1 MATQVQFRRGTA
13 AQNNNFTGA
22 EGELS
27 VNLSNYSLRLHDGA
41 TAGGYE
47 IARKDFSNATFGATV
62 LPTLNTTYNLGSTGF
77 KFLNVHSQEFT
88 GALTGNADTATAL
101 ETARTING
109 VSFDGTADITIEA
122 SIDKTL
128 FISEGLE
135 DTGGLTSFD
144 GGTDVT
150 LRLKNA
156 PNFSDTNLLKWD
168 NTNEQFVDSIVT
180 DNGTTVTAA
189 GNLTVTGDLLVQ
201 GATTT
206 ISTTN
211 LEVTDKLI
219 IIGDGTTTTQ
229 AADGAGFNIGTSGVS
244 LTYDLANT
252 SWTSSESFNLA
263 TGKTYKIAGTTVIGS
278 TSLGANIVSSSLTS
292 VGTLTGLDVS
302 GNATFDAPVIFNNA
316 TTHYGDVILRD
327 DDILKLGNESDLQL
341 YHTPSD
347 SYIDNNKGHLYIR
360 NNVDDDDNSNIYI
373 QAKSGETSILCAD
386 DGGVY
391 LYYDASSKFYTTSVG
406 VTVIGDVYHR
416 GQVVSN
422 NTGTYTYEDYAL
434 NYENLTAGNGAV
446 VDDWLIGNYTSAEY
460 TIVFDNYGAGV
471 GGANVMQTTKFVVMA
486 DNNGNLYTTE
496 QSSLYTDSSNPCF
509 EASAQISGSYA
520 QLVITPNSNYTN
532 QNNDVKIKATLFF
545 R

>member
-13 AQNNNFTGA
+13 AQNNAFTGA

-27 VNLSNYSLRLHDGA
+27 VNLSNYSLRLHDGT

-62 LPTLNTTYNLGSTGF
+62 LPTLNTTYNLGSSSF

-101 ETARTING
+101 QTARTING

-122 SIDKTL
+122 EIEATL

-135 DTGGLTSFD
+135 DSGGLSLFD
-144 GGTDVT
+144 GSTDVT
-150 LRLKNA
+150 LRLKNS

-189 GNLTVTGDLLVQ
+189 GNLTVTGDLVVQ

-252 SWTSSESFNLA
+252 SWTSSESMNLA

-278 TSLGANIVSSSLTS
+278 TSLGTNIVGSSLTS
-292 VGTLTGLDVS
+292 VGTLTDLTVSGTTSLQTNLTVGTTLDVT
-302 GNATFDAPVIFNNA
+302 GVATFQDRIIGA
-316 TTHYGDVILRD
+316 TTNNIIPFLYNALTDLPSATTYHGAFAHVHNEGAAYFSHSGDWYELVNKELDGTIGTSTEEYKIGNIFVKDTVRKDASNAEITKTYVKTGDTSTSSIADHSLTIETWAATDYNAVDYVFYTEAQNGEKEVTKFTVLADGSGDV
-327 DDILKLGNESDLQL
+327 
-341 YHTPSD
+341 
-347 SYIDNNKGHLYIR
+347 
-360 NNVDDDDNSNIYI
+360 
-373 QAKSGETSILCAD
+373 
-386 DGGVY
+386 
-391 LYYDASSKFYTTSVG
+391 
-406 VTVIGDVYHR
+406 
-416 GQVVSN
+416 
-422 NTGTYTYEDYAL
+422 
-434 NYENLTAGNGAV
+434 
-446 VDDWLIGNYTSAEY
+446 W
-460 TIVFDNYGAGV
+460 
-471 GGANVMQTTKFVVMA
+471 
-486 DNNGNLYTTE
+486 TTE
-496 QSSLYTDSSNPCF
+496 QNTLRSDDNNPTIELEARWISNKVYVILTPSSSSNDVVYKM
-509 EASAQISGSYA
+509 SATA
-520 QLVITPNSNYTN
+520 FV
-532 QNNDVKIKATLFF
+532 V
-545 R
+545 

>member
-1 MATQVQFRRGTA
+1 MATQVQFRRGTG

-27 VNLSNYSLRLHDGA
+27 VNLSNYSLRLHDGV

-47 IARKDFSNATFGATV
+47 IARQDFTNATFGANV
-62 LPTLNTTYNLGSTGF
+62 LPAANTTYNLGSSGF
-77 KFLNVHSQEFT
+77 KFLNIHSQEFT
-88 GALTGNADTATAL
+88 GDLTGNADTATAL

-156 PNFSDTNLLKWD
+156 PNFSNNTFLRWD
-168 NTNEQFVDSIVT
+168 DANEQFVDSNIT
-180 DNGTTVTAA
+180 DDGTTVTIS
-189 GNLTVTGDLLVQ
+189 GNLNVTGT
-201 GATTT
+201 TTT

-252 SWTSSESFNLA
+252 SWTSSESMNLA
-263 TGKTYKIAGTTVIGS
+263 TSKTYKIAGTTVIGS

-292 VGTLTGLDVS
+292 VGTLTSLDVS
-302 GNATFDAPVIFNNA
+302 GA
-316 TTHYGDVILRD
+316 TTLTSLNVSGNSTFQSNVYLGDS
-327 DDILKLGNESDLQL
+327 DILHFGAAGDLQI
-341 YHTPSD
+341 YHSG
-347 SYIDNNKGHLYIR
+347 SA
-360 NNVDDDDNSNIYI
+360 SNIRENGTGNLNVWGDEI
-373 QAKSGETSILCAD
+373 IFWNSAGSEVKAGFVT
-386 DGGVY
+386 DGKVD
-391 LYYDASSKFYTTSVG
+391 LYYNNSKKFETRLDGAEIFGDLYVKDTVRKDTSNAEITKTYVKTGDTSTSSLADHSLTIESWAATNYNAVDYVFYTVA
-406 VTVIGDVYHR
+406 
-416 GQVVSN
+416 Q
-422 NTGTYTYEDYAL
+422 
-434 NYENLTAGNGAV
+434 NGEKEV
-446 VDDWLIGNYTSAEY
+446 
-460 TIVFDNYGAGV
+460 
-471 GGANVMQTTKFVVMA
+471 TKFTVLA
-486 DNNGNLYTTE
+486 DGSGDIWTTE
-496 QSSLYTDSSNPCF
+496 QNTLRSDDNNPTIELEARWISNKVFIVLTPSSN
-509 EASAQISGSYA
+509 S
-520 QLVITPNSNYTN
+520 
-532 QNNDVKIKATLFF
+532 NDVVYKMSATAFVV
-545 R
+545 